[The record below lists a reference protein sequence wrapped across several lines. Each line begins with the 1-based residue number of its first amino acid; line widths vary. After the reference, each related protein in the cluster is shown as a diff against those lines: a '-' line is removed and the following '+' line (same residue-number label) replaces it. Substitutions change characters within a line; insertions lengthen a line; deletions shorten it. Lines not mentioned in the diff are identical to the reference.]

1 MHDMITLRVQQ
12 PPALF
17 NMNETIAPI
26 ALSYPNVVFS
36 LSSEGPF
43 SEVSNESGPI
53 KMFIDYLGM
62 YNFIPNYVKTS
73 FLYFHAWMLV
83 GSQF

>member
-17 NMNETIAPI
+17 NMNETIAP
-26 ALSYPNVVFS
+26 AYGS
-36 LSSEGPF
+36 LVSKCCILSEGPF

-62 YNFIPNYVKTS
+62 YNFIP
-73 FLYFHAWMLV
+73 
-83 GSQF
+83 